1 MSRPVVLIA
10 EDDPSVRMT
19 LEFVLEDEGFDV
31 LAAEDGV
38 EALKIA
44 TSERPNVILLDQ
56 MMPRMNGKELLAALR
71 SDSATS
77 SIPVFVLSGMT
88 RASSDEWAGA
98 HFIGKPFSPDE
109 LVERIRGALEP
120 PSI

>member
-1 MSRPVVLIA
+1 
-10 EDDPSVRMT
+10 
-19 LEFVLEDEGFDV
+19 
-31 LAAEDGV
+31 
-38 EALKIA
+38 
-44 TSERPNVILLDQ
+44 
-56 MMPRMNGKELLAALR
+56 
-71 SDSATS
+71 
-77 SIPVFVLSGMT
+77 LSGMT

>member
-19 LEFVLEDEGFDV
+19 LEFVLEDEGFEV